1 MSLFTLRYSMS
12 LSSVRDEI
20 LYTKVRLRANPL
32 TAKKAAEYDALL
44 KDLAAV
50 QAIEQA
56 LTDGKLETGALIDG
70 IDDVL
75 DPLVDRLSN
84 MLLSRTG
91 QNRDS
96 ELYKRYFGTARPSD
110 VKRPV
115 LGKEL
120 ELVQGWLPSLKSSTD
135 PELKALGLELESAV
149 TAGVKAE
156 AAYQDAE
163 RKLAD
168 FRRLGE
174 RKTIIDRANRI
185 RQGTHGELAQLP
197 HSPQGSS
204 LPRDFA
210 SSFFRHRE
218 RAEATVERLQS
229 QVAEAELALA
239 TLREELKAAEAAAAT
254 EASAAAAKERL
265 ALEAQLRAAEVE
277 LAAASERTQSLR
289 NRIGA
294 PAPAPQ

>member
-1 MSLFTLRYSMS
+1 MSLFTLRYQMS
-12 LSSVRDEI
+12 LSNVRDEI

-32 TAKKAAEYDALL
+32 TAKKAAEYDALI
-44 KDLAAV
+44 KELATV

-56 LTDGKLETGALIDG
+56 LADAKIETGALIDG

-84 MLLSRTG
+84 ALLSLTD

-96 ELYKRYFGTARPSD
+96 ELYKRYFGTARPHE
-110 VKRPV
+110 VKKPV

-120 ELVQGWLPSLKSSTD
+120 ALVQGWLPSLKSSVE

-156 AAYQDAE
+156 AAYRDAE

-174 RKTIIDRANRI
+174 RKAIIDKANHI
-185 RQGTHGELAQLP
+185 RQGTYGELAQLP
-197 HSPQGSS
+197 HTPGTS

-210 SSFFRHRE
+210 SGFFRHKPRE
-218 RAEATVERLQS
+218 DVTVERLQS
-229 QVAEAELALA
+229 QVAELELALA
-239 TLREELKAAEAAAAT
+239 ARREELKAAEAAAAAD
-254 EASAAAAKERL
+254 ASAAAAKERL
-265 ALEAQLRAAEVE
+265 ILEAQLRAAEVE

-289 NRIGA
+289 NRIGT